1 MSHIGECEMPPKQT
15 FRQRIIAVEKA
26 IESDL
31 ETLQTL
37 LEQSAPPD
45 EALALLRQI
54 RQMQSLRATLL
65 RRLKARSEMMAN
77 DPLLV
82 QQILDSHD
90 E

>member
-1 MSHIGECEMPPKQT
+1 MTAKQT
-15 FRQRIIAVEKA
+15 FRQRIIAVEKS

-37 LEQSAPPD
+37 LEQNAPSD
-45 EALALLRQI
+45 EALPLVRQI
-54 RQMQSLRATLL
+54 RQMHSLRATLL
-65 RRLKARSEMMAN
+65 RRLKAKTEVVVS

-82 QQILDSHD
+82 QQILDSPD

>member
-1 MSHIGECEMPPKQT
+1 MSANQT

-31 ETLQTL
+31 ETLQNL
-37 LEQSAPPD
+37 LEQNAPSSETLP
-45 EALALLRQI
+45 LVRQI
-54 RQMQSLRATLL
+54 RQMHSLRATLL
-65 RRLKARSEMMAN
+65 RSLKAKSELLVG

-82 QQILDSHD
+82 QQILDSPD

>member
-1 MSHIGECEMPPKQT
+1 MESRQT
-15 FRQRIIAVEKA
+15 FRQRIIAAEKT

-31 ETLQTL
+31 ERLQSM
-37 LEQSAPPD
+37 LEQNVPSDQVLP
-45 EALALLRQI
+45 LVRQI

-65 RRLKARSEMMAN
+65 RRLKTKSEMLVS

-82 QQILDSHD
+82 QQILDSPD

>member
-1 MSHIGECEMPPKQT
+1 MTAKQT

-31 ETLQTL
+31 ETLQNL
-37 LEQSAPPD
+37 LEQNASSG
-45 EALALLRQI
+45 EALPLVRQI
-54 RQMQSLRATLL
+54 RQMHSLRATLL
-65 RRLKARSEMMAN
+65 RRLKARSEMVVG

-82 QQILDSHD
+82 QQILDSPD

>member
-1 MSHIGECEMPPKQT
+1 MKPGQT
-15 FRQRIIAVEKA
+15 FRQRIIAAEKA

-31 ETLQTL
+31 ERLQTM
-37 LEQSAPPD
+37 LEQNAPSE
-45 EALALLRQI
+45 EALPLVRQI

-65 RRLKARSEMMAN
+65 RRLKAKSEMLVS

-82 QQILDSHD
+82 QQILDSPD

>member
-1 MSHIGECEMPPKQT
+1 MTSKLT
-15 FRQRIIAVEKA
+15 FRQRIIAAEKA

-31 ETLQTL
+31 EALQTL
-37 LEQSAPPD
+37 LEQDASSEQTLP
-45 EALALLRQI
+45 LVRQI

-65 RRLKARSEMMAN
+65 RRLRTKTESIVG

-82 QQILDSHD
+82 QQILDSPD

>member
-1 MSHIGECEMPPKQT
+1 MTAKQT
-15 FRQRIIAVEKA
+15 FRQRILTVEKS

-37 LEQSAPPD
+37 LEQNAQPN
-45 EALALLRQI
+45 EALPLVRQI
-54 RQMQSLRATLL
+54 RQMHSLRGTLL
-65 RRLKARSEMMAN
+65 RRLKAKSEILVN

-82 QQILDSHD
+82 QQILDSPD